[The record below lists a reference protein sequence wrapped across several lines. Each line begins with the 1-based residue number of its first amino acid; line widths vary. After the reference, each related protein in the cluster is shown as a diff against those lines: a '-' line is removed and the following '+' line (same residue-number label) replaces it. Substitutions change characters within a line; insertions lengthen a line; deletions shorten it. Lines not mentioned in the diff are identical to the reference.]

1 MKEKFAV
8 GAPLVA
14 VKRLEVAGNVAPPS
28 VDLRMPVPL
37 TAAST
42 VVVGDAVSR
51 CRSVMKP
58 PSTGLPLLKLGMLL
72 PKFMPPSI
80 ERNSPVVVATS
91 KTPGVGSAMRTIDL
105 LFRTDAPAPVQVSPE
120 SIDLYRP
127 TPFEKTPPP
136 SKGLPVPA

>member
-51 CRSVMKP
+51 CKSVMKP
-58 PSTGLPLLKLGMLL
+58 PTTGLPLLKLGELL
-72 PKFMPPSI
+72 PNVIPPSI
-80 ERNSPVVVATS
+80 ERNSPLVVATS
-91 KTPGVGSAMRTIDL
+91 NTPEVGSAIRTIA
-105 LFRTDAPAPVQVSPE
+105 LFVSVDAPRTVQVSPE
-120 SIDLYRP
+120 STDL
-127 TPFEKTPPP
+127 
-136 SKGLPVPA
+136 